1 LRAKREK
8 EAEELKRKVE
18 ETKANAKQKEEEEKQ
33 AKKDGKPIKEP
44 PFMDFLMNFLGAAKI
59 HINRIHIRYEDDY
72 FNHNRPFAFGFMIDQ
87 IELDNSETNFTF
99 QSELSA
105 TTIDTLPEKTVN
117 KKFEIKKIK
126 MYWNSMSESFIPTSL
141 WEQTRNNPDL

>member
-1 LRAKREK
+1 
-8 EAEELKRKVE
+8 
-18 ETKANAKQKEEEEKQ
+18 
-33 AKKDGKPIKEP
+33 
-44 PFMDFLMNFLGAAKI
+44 MDFLMNFLGAAKI

-72 FNHNRPFAFGFMIDQ
+72 FNHNRPIAFGFMIEQ
-87 IELDNSETNFTF
+87 IEFDNSETNFTF